1 MKKNKRN
8 QIEVSETGP
17 MGEAGEL
24 GIMSLK
30 DIAASIQKT
39 IELNDSELEDKDGTP
54 LGYQFPK
61 EVIEKFDEARFLC
74 LLTDAYLTSF
84 AEFFKGDQSIQTF
97 LENLDKLKSGLK

>member
-1 MKKNKRN
+1 MKTNKNKSK
-8 QIEVSETGP
+8 QIEISETGP
-17 MGEAGEL
+17 MGEAGIL
-24 GIMSLK
+24 SLK

-39 IELNDSELEDKDGTP
+39 IELNDSELSDKDGTP

-84 AEFFKGDQSIQTF
+84 AEFFQGNQSVQSF
-97 LENLDKLKSGLK
+97 LENLDKIKSGLK

>member
-1 MKKNKRN
+1 MKMSKSK
-8 QIEVSETGP
+8 IKKIAEEVSSEIE
-17 MGEAGEL
+17 MQV
-24 GIMSLK
+24 ISLK

-39 IELNDSELEDKDGTP
+39 IELNDSELSDKDGTP

-84 AEFFKGDQSIQTF
+84 AEFFQGDQSVQSF
-97 LENLDKLKSGLK
+97 LENLDKIKSGLK

>member
-1 MKKNKRN
+1 MKKNKSK

-17 MGEAGEL
+17 MGEA

-54 LGYQFPK
+54 LGLQFPK

>member
-1 MKKNKRN
+1 MKNKSK
-8 QIEVSETGP
+8 QIEEISSEV
-17 MGEAGEL
+17 
-24 GIMSLK
+24 MSLK

-39 IELNDSELEDKDGTP
+39 IELNDSQLEDKDGNP

-84 AEFFKGDQSIQTF
+84 AEFFEGNQSVQSF
-97 LENLDKLKSGLK
+97 LENLDKIKFGLK